1 MSFIKREHWKSA
13 VVVEF
18 EKLFEVSLMSIGDET
33 GPGQLDNLLNFQFEL
48 DPRDP
53 TLSAQNVKQVLAE
66 RFGIDV
72 TGLSL
77 KAEVARAT
85 GQWPRDKTHWV
96 STLDVGSLLVRQ
108 HCRQKVDSSLT
119 AGGL

>member
-1 MSFIKREHWKSA
+1 MAIKREHWKSA

-18 EKLFEVSLMSIGDET
+18 EKLYEVSLLSIGDEI
-33 GPGQLDNLLNFQFEL
+33 GPGPLDNLLNFQFDF

-66 RFGIDV
+66 RFRIDV
-72 TGLSL
+72 TGLSF

-85 GQWPRDKTHWV
+85 GQWPRDKSHWSMSLSSPASKFGAVDV
-96 STLDVGSLLVRQ
+96 SALQAKKLIR
-108 HCRQKVDSSLT
+108 R
-119 AGGL
+119 

>member
-1 MSFIKREHWKSA
+1 MLAIKREHWKSA

-18 EKLFEVSLMSIGDET
+18 EKLYEVSLLTIGDEI
-33 GPGQLDNLLNFQFEL
+33 GRGQLDNLLNLQIEF

-72 TGLSL
+72 TGLSF

-85 GQWPRDKTHWV
+85 GQWPRDKSHWGMSLSSPAPESRAVDV
-96 STLDVGSLLVRQ
+96 SALQTKS
-108 HCRQKVDSSLT
+108 
-119 AGGL
+119 